1 MVGREYA
8 SHLTDAD
15 LRLLA
20 AVPGAPAGAGPISG
34 TGDAMNASWLRGDP
48 EALLRL
54 LEHPGVFRAVL
65 GPHDDAHG
73 WAVLASPFL
82 VFAVFV
88 QQAAAE
94 LASMDHVPERT
105 GLRQRVPLFD
115 APALRDFLSEPSR
128 RLFLTELLASF
139 TRVASGRYQVRAG
152 GRMRSRRFS
161 ELDPLRLAGLL
172 DAVPEAER
180 PGVYR
185 RLGDV
190 TLFLTGV
197 FPDYATTRALGPL
210 DAGRLIRAAGLPSP
224 EHERLADS
232 PAMELWEYLGARW
245 YRTAR
250 DLAPAATARV
260 MVVGDVASRFRQA
273 RRVLNHLADRYLL
286 APDKPWFEQP
296 SSLLGPSAGLAA
308 LAHRL
313 SPRHPRSAPGPGVV
327 LAGCGRAICAR
338 RTM

>member
-1 MVGREYA
+1 MDRLLAGREYA

-20 AVPGAPAGAGPISG
+20 SAAGTPTGPGQVSGAADAVDTSR
-34 TGDAMNASWLRGDP
+34 LRGDP

-65 GPHDDAHG
+65 SPPDAARR
-73 WAVLASPFL
+73 WAVAASPFL
-82 VFAVFV
+82 VFAVLV

-105 GLRQRVPLFD
+105 GLRQRVPVFD
-115 APALRDFLSEPSR
+115 APALRDFLGEPAR
-128 RLFLTELLASF
+128 RLFLAELLASF
-139 TRVASGRYQVRAG
+139 TRVASGRYRVRVG
-152 GRMRSRRFS
+152 GRVRTRRFS
-161 ELDPLRLAGLL
+161 ELDPVRLAGLL
-172 DAVPEAER
+172 DAVPQAER

-185 RLGDV
+185 RLGDA

-210 DAGRLIRAAGLPSP
+210 DAGRLLRAARLPASQQ
-224 EHERLADS
+224 ERLADS

-245 YRTAR
+245 YRAAR

-260 MVVGDVASRFRQA
+260 LMAGDVADRFRQA

-286 APDKPWFEQP
+286 PPDQPWFEQP
-296 SSLLGPSAGLAA
+296 SF
-308 LAHRL
+308 
-313 SPRHPRSAPGPGVV
+313 
-327 LAGCGRAICAR
+327 
-338 RTM
+338 